1 MDTPVKL
8 KLDRNARFL
17 PSNKTPTEIIKTIC
31 AFILYYTLIYN
42 LLEPLQTWI
51 RNDFKKKR
59 NCKISDIVQKGGEG
73 SGKW

>member
-17 PSNKTPTEIIKTIC
+17 PSNQTPTEIIKTIC

-51 RNDFKKKR
+51 SAAIQYFKLPLFMLYKYT
-59 NCKISDIVQKGGEG
+59 NPTF
-73 SGKW
+73 